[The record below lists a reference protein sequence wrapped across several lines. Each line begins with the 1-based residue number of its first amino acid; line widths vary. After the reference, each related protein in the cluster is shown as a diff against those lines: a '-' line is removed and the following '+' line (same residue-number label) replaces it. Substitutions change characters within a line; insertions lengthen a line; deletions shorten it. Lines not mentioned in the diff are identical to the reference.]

1 MKKLK
6 FLLASSILAA
16 SATTGNVIAQD
27 PDDLITSYRI
37 ETNDCLGGGC
47 DDVNLMDR
55 QQLLEFLAQA
65 AKSEGTSA
73 AGPVAASGSASRSG
87 VVGAR
92 VARRGTQVVYLDFT
106 PGPATETVADAT
118 GGTFFTFNSHVYTQ
132 EERDTIQANIEQ
144 DYAEFNFTFTQT
156 EPTDGEFTTL
166 LMRCNLF
173 DIDADFPI
181 PGGRTACL
189 ELTAAG
195 GLSTLFGQAE
205 DIDFR
210 NQNMS
215 DNAFV
220 DGNVWEFLIQFDPD
234 GSLFTAFSGVPLPTE
249 VDEVGNT
256 VVTAEAFE
264 IVNQILVNQVSNTA
278 AHELGHILGFRHH
291 DSFGALGDG
300 IPPSGNPAAGA
311 FIPVFDGFDD
321 AAETFNHT
329 MASGASTGITFPLI
343 AQGDR
348 FLSERSAIK
357 LSTAERGRIVNETDL
372 EEDRKFALRGLR
384 VPNTILVGENANASR
399 IANRSTVI
407 AGRIDELD
415 EVDRYFFNAP
425 RGLTFMNVDLTSFG
439 SNRFTDSMIGEM
451 RLFFVEG
458 NGNLTEIAFNDQ
470 NFEGFNSYIFD
481 LQLPERGTYMIEVT
495 GTEEVVADFD
505 PATPGLETIFL
516 TGVNEPLRTGDY
528 ELMVYVAGGA
538 LAAPI
543 ATASA
548 E

>member
-16 SATTGNVIAQD
+16 SAATSNVIAQN

-47 DDVNLMDR
+47 EDVNLMDR
-55 QQLLEFLAQA
+55 QQLLNFLAQA
-65 AKSEGTSA
+65 AKSDGNTAGETGIVAGSTS
-73 AGPVAASGSASRSG
+73 RNG

-92 VARRGTQVVYLDFT
+92 VARRGTQVIYLDFT
-106 PGPATETVADAT
+106 PGPAVETLNNAD
-118 GGTFFTFNSHVYTQ
+118 GTVFFAFNSHNYTQ
-132 EERDTIQANIEQ
+132 EERDTIQANLEQ
-144 DYAEFNFTFTQT
+144 DYAEFNFSFTQS
-156 EPTDGEFTTL
+156 EPTEGEFTSL

-173 DIDADFPI
+173 DTDPDFPI
-181 PGGRTACL
+181 PTDRTACL
-189 ELTAAG
+189 QLSAAG

-249 VDEVGNT
+249 VDEAGNT
-256 VVTAEAFE
+256 VVTAEAIE
-264 IVNQILVNQVSNTA
+264 IVNQIVVNQVSNTA

-300 IPPSGNPAAGA
+300 IPTSGNPEVGN
-311 FIPVFDGFDD
+311 FIPVFDGPIN
-321 AAETFNHT
+321 ATETFNHT

-357 LSTAERGRIVNETDL
+357 LSVAERGRVVNETDL
-372 EEDRKFALRGLR
+372 DEDRKFALRGLR
-384 VPNTILVGENANASR
+384 VPNTILVGENADASR

-425 RGLTFMNVDLTSFG
+425 RGLTFMNVDFTSFG
-439 SNRFTDSMIGEM
+439 TNRIADTMIGEM

-470 NFEGFNSYIFD
+470 NFEGFNSYLFD
-481 LQLPERGTYMIEVT
+481 IQLPERGTYMIEVT
-495 GTEEVVADFD
+495 GTEEVVANFD
-505 PATPGLETIFL
+505 PSTPELETIFL
-516 TGVNEPLRTGDY
+516 TGVNEGFRTGDY

-538 LAAPI
+538 LAAPVV
-543 ATASA
+543 TASA